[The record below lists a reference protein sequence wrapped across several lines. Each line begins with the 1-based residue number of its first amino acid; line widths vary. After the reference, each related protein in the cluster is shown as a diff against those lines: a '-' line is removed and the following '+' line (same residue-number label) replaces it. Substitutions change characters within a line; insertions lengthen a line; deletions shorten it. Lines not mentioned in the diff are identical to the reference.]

1 MHIMMS
7 IGELSWCLPVVAV
20 LVSQI
25 LCVLNVPLSRH
36 AEACHLLL
44 LLRLLML
51 VLLVAIILL
60 PCLAVGFPTA
70 V

>member
-1 MHIMMS
+1 MHIMTS
-7 IGELSWCLPVVAV
+7 IGELSWCLPAM
-20 LVSQI
+20 LVFLK

-36 AEACHLLL
+36 AITCHLLL

-51 VLLVAIILL
+51 VLLVPIVL